1 MNSFSAGIKY
11 STHEKGMDYAVKFYL
26 GTLKSVGAAIA
37 SPKAEWGGGHGLEEK
52 SSI

>member
-26 GTLKSVGAAIA
+26 GTLKSVGAIV
-37 SPKAEWGGGHGLEEK
+37 SPKAEWGGGHGLDEK
-52 SSI
+52 RSI